1 MEYWDIYDKDKKL
14 TGRTME
20 RNDWNMADGDYHL
33 TVLGAVKRPDG
44 RFLITQRKLN
54 KQWAPGAWEVSGGG
68 VSAGESSR
76 EAVFREVSEE
86 VGLDLRQALSGGYVF
101 TYRRDNPQEHN
112 NYFVDVYCYEMNI
125 TEADV
130 CLQASETEDFRFAT
144 VEEIKAL
151 ADQGMFL
158 HYDSIRQIFE

>member
-1 MEYWDIYDKDKKL
+1 
-14 TGRTME
+14 
-20 RNDWNMADGDYHL
+20 
-33 TVLGAVKRPDG
+33 
-44 RFLITQRKLN
+44 
-54 KQWAPGAWEVSGGG
+54 
-68 VSAGESSR
+68 
-76 EAVFREVSEE
+76 
-86 VGLDLRQALSGGYVF
+86 
-101 TYRRDNPQEHN
+101 
-112 NYFVDVYCYEMNI
+112 MNI